1 MQYSLQAC
9 RVSILLTYLRLIEG
23 AIKGIGVGTG
33 GGGLPYKSEGGLV
46 GKFKLNPQG
55 RPMWVWLKLK
65 LKEIS
70 VCHQCQ
76 GFFYVQY

>member
-1 MQYSLQAC
+1 MQGVY
-9 RVSILLTYLRLIEG
+9 IGNLIPEADRG
-23 AIKGIGVGTG
+23 GKGIGGKGIGVWDRGRGGSHIKVTG
-33 GGGLPYKSEGGLV
+33 MLV

>member
-1 MQYSLQAC
+1 M
-9 RVSILLTYLRLIEG
+9 VTYLRLIEG

-33 GGGLPYKSEGGLV
+33 GGVSHIKVTGMLV

-70 VCHQCQ
+70 VSSVSGLFLCTVLAKR
-76 GFFYVQY
+76 YLNT